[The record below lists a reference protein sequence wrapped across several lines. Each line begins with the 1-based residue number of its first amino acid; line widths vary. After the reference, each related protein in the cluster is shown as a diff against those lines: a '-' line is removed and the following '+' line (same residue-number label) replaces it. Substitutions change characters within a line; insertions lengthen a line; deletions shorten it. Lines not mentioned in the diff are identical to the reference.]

1 MNALPINTI
10 LKLEVHSTHL
20 ATVLP
25 GNIFRGNFT
34 QDSTAG
40 TGSCILTR
48 SSIGECHSSKFRDV
62 RRARSVLRAARTSS
76 LMRFRLR
83 SRCFMDVRWARW
95 ARSDSAPSSPMW
107 LLLISSCWMHVSC
120 TRQGPSDLAPAAPI
134 GLRPRSSFRTESSW
148 VR

>member
-48 SSIGECHSSKFRDV
+48 SYIDESHSSKFRDV

-107 LLLISSCWMHVSC
+107 LLLISSCWIARELYQAGS
-120 TRQGPSDLAPAAPI
+120 QQLGPSSTNWVAAEVKFPD
-134 GLRPRSSFRTESSW
+134 
-148 VR
+148 